1 MSTCTLRSPRT
12 HRIDRDYIA
21 SREYLYLVYKWM
33 RGHDDIGHRGRR
45 RRPAHVVLKLAR
57 VYVAAILA

>member
-1 MSTCTLRSPRT
+1 MSTSTLRP
-12 HRIDRDYIA
+12 DYIA